1 MTIVNV
7 SLLAI
12 DKVADLWQVAT
23 VVREKE
29 KHDAPAPAPL
39 AQPTSATTK
48 KSHCDQAKEVKLE
61 VSSSEAISLMTE
73 SLTEWK

>member
-29 KHDAPAPAPL
+29 KHDAPAPL